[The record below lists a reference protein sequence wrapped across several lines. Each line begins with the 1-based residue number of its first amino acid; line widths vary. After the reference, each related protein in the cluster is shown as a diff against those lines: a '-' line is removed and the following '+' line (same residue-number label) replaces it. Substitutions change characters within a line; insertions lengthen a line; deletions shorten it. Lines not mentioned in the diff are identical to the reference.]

1 MTVLNNKSQLLNF
14 STIIIL
20 TISIMFAVVI
30 GSGLYGYGNDFY
42 AAYHKPNLV
51 WGGFFDRLGYAV
63 ATLSINGVHLGVHIV
78 TFFLTLSSGFL
89 IREHIKFKQSYSIIF
104 FILLYIIAIHTWP
117 VIMSTSNGMRQGL
130 SMSFIFL
137 ALISSSRR
145 NYYWMIVFSIV
156 AIFMHKS
163 GLLLVAITIFATIV
177 NSLFVKF
184 SPTSKILINLAIGTL
199 SLILAYLFFDIAGLN
214 EENKPSKIIGG
225 DFRAAFILI
234 GFIYI
239 ILSFFFKA
247 ILANAFNLT
256 LYYFSFIAPSLLLN
270 GLNWEYE
277 RLGMMMLIPYIF
289 SFGALLNR
297 SSYQVYLTLIFLLL
311 FLLTVLTG
319 MYASLK

>member
-177 NSLFVKF
+177 NNLFVKF
-184 SPTSKILINLAIGTL
+184 SPTSKILINFAIGTL

-239 ILSFFFKA
+239 TLSFFFKA

-297 SSYQVYLTLIFLLL
+297 SSYQVYLTLTFLLL

>member
-1 MTVLNNKSQLLNF
+1 MTALSNKSQPLNF

-20 TISIMFAVVI
+20 SISIMFAVVI

-51 WGGFFDRLGYAV
+51 WGGIFDRLGYAV

-145 NYYWMIVFSIV
+145 NYFWMIVFLIV

-163 GLLLVAITIFATIV
+163 GLILAAITIFATIV
-177 NSLFVKF
+177 NNMFVKF
-184 SPTSKILINLAIGTL
+184 SPTSKILINLTIGTL
-199 SLILAYLFFDIAGLN
+199 SLIAAYLFFDIAGLN
-214 EENKPSKIIGG
+214 EEKPSKIIGG

-234 GFIYI
+234 GFMYI
-239 ILSFFFKA
+239 TLSFFFKA

-277 RLGMMMLIPYIF
+277 RLGMMMLIPYILC
-289 SFGALLNR
+289 FGTLLNKN
-297 SSYQVYLTLIFLLL
+297 SYQIYLFACFLLL
-311 FLLTVLTG
+311 FLLTVFTG
-319 MYASLK
+319 MFASLK